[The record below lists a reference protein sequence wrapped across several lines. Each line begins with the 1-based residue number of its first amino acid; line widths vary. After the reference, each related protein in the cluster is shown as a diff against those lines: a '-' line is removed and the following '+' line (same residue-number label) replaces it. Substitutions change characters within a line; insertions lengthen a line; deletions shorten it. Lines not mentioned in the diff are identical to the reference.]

1 MRSRRCRSLAR
12 PSEAVLSMR
21 SAALGATSVSSGPGA
36 AAVSGGGRAVCSG
49 RNVGHLLHL
58 VGPRAGEAPI
68 TCRGYGGTL
77 SLAEGKFF
85 CGRSKQ
91 VCEFVVVADSSL
103 LRGLEMSVRTSPRMR
118 LPRVR

>member
-21 SAALGATSVSSGPGA
+21 SAALAGRSVSSGPGA
-36 AAVSGGGRAVCSG
+36 AAVPCAQGGPC
-49 RNVGHLLHL
+49 GHLLHL
-58 VGPRAGEAPI
+58 VGLLPVQANV
-68 TCRGYGGTL
+68 CLRGSDNTEVRYRC
-77 SLAEGKFF
+77 SEGNFF

-91 VCEFVVVADSSL
+91 VCEFVVVADSSV
-103 LRGLEMSVRTSPRMR
+103 LRGLEMNVRTSPRMR